1 CPSDAEIARARGSRS
16 ARRARGLLAHM
27 EGAGLIETRDTAK
40 GRIIGLPKLGW
51 ETAPGDPDA
60 ESDGLEVA

>member
-1 CPSDAEIARARGSRS
+1 MSFAVLALRL
-16 ARRARGLLAHM
+16 ARRDLA
-27 EGAGLIETRDTAK
+27 GALGGFWILIAGIAK